1 MTGEKSRYIIGDVWE
16 VERDEAGDVSD
27 GECGDGAGEP

>member
-1 MTGEKSRYIIGDVWE
+1 MTGEKSRYIIGGWE

-27 GECGDGAGEP
+27 GECGIDAGEP